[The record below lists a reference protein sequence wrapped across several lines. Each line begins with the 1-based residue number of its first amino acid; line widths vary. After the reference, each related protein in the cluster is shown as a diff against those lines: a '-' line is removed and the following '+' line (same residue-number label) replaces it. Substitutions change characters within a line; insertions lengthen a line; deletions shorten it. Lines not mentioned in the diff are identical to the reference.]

1 VRIPKEKKILNMMQ
15 QIRDLKADVGNVINN
30 ERKDEKLLQNT
41 DINIL

>member
-1 VRIPKEKKILNMMQ
+1 MKKILNMMQ